1 MSVADAIVIGLMLGT
16 VLALAWAVGVSWL
29 VLRQMRSSKP
39 TSHTGPSQGQGGVF
53 GLLGLVG

>member
-29 VLRQMRSSKP
+29 VLRQMRSSK
-39 TSHTGPSQGQGGVF
+39 
-53 GLLGLVG
+53 